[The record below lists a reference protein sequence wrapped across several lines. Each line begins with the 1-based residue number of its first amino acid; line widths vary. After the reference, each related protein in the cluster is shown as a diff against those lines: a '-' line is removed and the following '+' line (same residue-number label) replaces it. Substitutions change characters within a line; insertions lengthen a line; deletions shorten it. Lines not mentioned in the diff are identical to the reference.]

1 MKKFKSLIR
10 QILVLALICM
20 GIAVTMFTIADL
32 PPFAKR
38 NLASLSCF
46 SAVASAPGP
55 EAPISAP
62 PSPPPGQASTAARAH
77 SFKESVR

>member
-1 MKKFKSLIR
+1 MKRLEALIL
-10 QILVLALICM
+10 QVLALALICM
-20 GIAVTMFTIADL
+20 GIAVTLFTIGDL
-32 PPFAKR
+32 PPYATR

-46 SAVASAPGP
+46 TVVASAPGP

-77 SFKESVR
+77 SFKEAVR